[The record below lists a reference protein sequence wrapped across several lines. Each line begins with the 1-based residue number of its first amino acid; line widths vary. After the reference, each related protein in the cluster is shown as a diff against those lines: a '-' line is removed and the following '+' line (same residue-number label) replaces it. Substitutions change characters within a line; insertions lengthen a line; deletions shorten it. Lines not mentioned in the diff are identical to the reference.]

1 MAAHREA
8 NAGGTNIHRRI
19 AMNIRWKPIASTI
32 ASLVVASG
40 VTLAA
45 ESTTGN
51 MQGQG
56 TEHRDG
62 MDMNRMQG
70 GMTGRD
76 GTMGSMMGDG
86 MGGGMTGDGMGGGMM
101 GNGAGSGMMGNGM
114 DGGMM
119 AMMGACGQMMNA
131 RGSMSGMPKLPPG
144 NEKLQLQMQAE
155 MMQKMGEI
163 LSSYAARIPDTPQR
177 TR

>member
-8 NAGGTNIHRRI
+8 NAGGTNRHRRI

-76 GTMGSMMGDG
+76 GPMGSMM
-86 MGGGMTGDGMGGGMM
+86 GDGMGGGMM